1 MNVIEIFS
9 SIEGEGKRQ
18 GELCTF
24 IRLAGCNMRCPY
36 CDTKYSYDDKSIVQ
50 KMTVNEVAKKI
61 QLLNIKNV
69 TITGGEPLL
78 QKDEIL
84 ELVLKLKEFN
94 FNIEING
101 TICSPF
107 RTNNVFY
114 TVDYKMPSSNACVP
128 INKRWLK
135 RLRKKDVLKFVVNDI
150 YELNLMKNF
159 ILKHKY
165 LHCLYYVSPIWGKIH
180 LENIVDYL
188 KKNNLQ
194 KVRIQLQMHKIIW
207 SPDKRGV

>member
-1 MNVIEIFS
+1 
-9 SIEGEGKRQ
+9 
-18 GELCTF
+18 
-24 IRLAGCNMRCPY
+24 
-36 CDTKYSYDDKSIVQ
+36 
-50 KMTVNEVAKKI
+50 
-61 QLLNIKNV
+61 
-69 TITGGEPLL
+69 
-78 QKDEIL
+78 
-84 ELVLKLKEFN
+84 
-94 FNIEING
+94 
-101 TICSPF
+101 
-107 RTNNVFY
+107 
-114 TVDYKMPSSNACVP
+114 MPSSNACVP

-135 RLRKKDVLKFVVNDI
+135 RLRKKDVLKFVVNDR

-165 LHCLYYVSPIWGKIH
+165 LHCLYYVNPIWGKIH